1 MAVKNTKKPLPGA
14 RQIYGGSCTG
24 CTIVDNVG
32 DNSAYQA
39 LGAESAGVERS
50 NLRLTLQRCSYFTGT
65 QPSGRIN

>member
-24 CTIVDNVG
+24 CRIVDNVG

-39 LGAESAGVERS
+39 LGAELAGVERS
-50 NLRLTLQRCSYFTGT
+50 SLRLER
-65 QPSGRIN
+65 